1 MDELILLVL
10 GAIFNGVMLATGMLI
25 GTRLTTKSMIKEVE
39 KMLEKSETAQS
50 VKKLVTDQTLIQ
62 KATQFFEEA
71 TALVSSNEAKNFFRN
86 VTELMKD
93 LGGESEVKLKLPK
106 RKDVHL
112 PEAADY
118 EGEWEEI

>member
-71 TALVSSNEAKNFFRN
+71 TVLVSSNEAKNFFRN

-106 RKDVHL
+106 RKGIRL

>member
-62 KATQFFEEA
+62 KATKFFEEA
-71 TALVSSNEAKNFFRN
+71 TILVSSNEAKQFFRN

-106 RKDVHL
+106 KRR
-112 PEAADY
+112 
-118 EGEWEEI
+118 